1 MFKIEG
7 DVVRT
12 YTGPVVTTF
21 EFKPAPNVKVS
32 KILNLQ
38 DDLAMALKAQTI
50 RIQAPIP
57 GKDVVGIEVPNDDM
71 QTIYIKEL
79 LESEIFQNA
88 KSSLTMILG
97 KDIVGKPFVTD
108 LKKTSTLA
116 YCGGDNRFR

>member
-1 MFKIEG
+1 MKWKNQKDFQLPPLHIFQTAPKEKKSKVNEHIIDQKIEDLLEKLSMFKIEG

-57 GKDVVGIEVPNDDM
+57 GKDVVGIEVPNEEL
-71 QTIYIKEL
+71 QNHIY
-79 LESEIFQNA
+79 
-88 KSSLTMILG
+88 
-97 KDIVGKPFVTD
+97 
-108 LKKTSTLA
+108 
-116 YCGGDNRFR
+116 